1 MSALTLTGVVVNVL
15 DVPKATNKDGES
27 YGGYSQVQIMAEDV
41 LQNGE
46 KKMNLHTFRIDE
58 RTPFEKAVSQR
69 VRVPVGC
76 FANGKAVV
84 FYMPRGASVELL

>member
-15 DVPKATNKDGES
+15 DVPLSKNKEGEA
-27 YGGYSQVQIMAEDV
+27 YGGFSQVQIMAEDV

-46 KKMNLHTFRIDE
+46 KRMNLHTFKIDD

-76 FANGKAVV
+76 FANGKAIV
-84 FYMPRGASVELL
+84 FYMPRGSSVEVL